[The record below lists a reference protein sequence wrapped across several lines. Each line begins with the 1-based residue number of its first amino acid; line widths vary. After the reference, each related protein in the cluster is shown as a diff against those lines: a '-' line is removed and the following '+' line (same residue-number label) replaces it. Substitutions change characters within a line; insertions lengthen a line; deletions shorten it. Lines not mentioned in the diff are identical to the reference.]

1 MGTHRRT
8 RRKILRTRAR
18 ARAHG
23 PGAVGRA
30 GRRGRGRVGDVGALR
45 SGRLRGGLGR
55 GAWKCSRQGV
65 VLSGERLGSRAASP
79 ARCGGSGQDG
89 KRCGVFARC
98 GSRGLPERD
107 RGDGDEA
114 AGGGRQAL
122 VGGVCAPP
130 PEGGGGG
137 GGRAGGG
144 GPRRAEAGGHAR
156 DKQFQ
161 IRGGIERVGGGGEL
175 RQPPPVEPPGRPV
188 RFGLVSRG
196 SALPLKTFEGMNRFG

>member
-1 MGTHRRT
+1 MGAHRRT

-55 GAWKCSRQGV
+55 GAWKCSRQGA

-114 AGGGRQAL
+114 AGDGWQALSVNGQSACLVAGGRHPQRNC
-122 VGGVCAPP
+122 G
-130 PEGGGGG
+130 
-137 GGRAGGG
+137 
-144 GPRRAEAGGHAR
+144 
-156 DKQFQ
+156 
-161 IRGGIERVGGGGEL
+161 
-175 RQPPPVEPPGRPV
+175 EPPGRPV
-188 RFGLVSRG
+188 RFGIVSRG
-196 SALPLKTFEGMNRFG
+196 SALPLKTFEGLNRFG